1 MIVRGHQVRTGD
13 PSIFFFF
20 FITTGKTAVAI
31 LFATILHFITNLQ
44 LVKSSTT
51 ASDISRDSAVSI
63 RYVAG
68 VPW

>member
-1 MIVRGHQVRTGD
+1 
-13 PSIFFFF
+13 
-20 FITTGKTAVAI
+20 VAI